1 MRPRPLY
8 HAHRALPPPHRLH
21 RQRTPLPLRERTAAH
36 HFAQAGYATAFLG
49 KLHPVDG
56 QTHGFDYYMD
66 FGHYYDYLGPKTA
79 VFTAGM
85 GAEDSGCGSPWIT
98 IFREGGGHRS
108 PWVAPDAPRHN
119 DTLAVHQL
127 LDEPDH
133 FESFVAR
140 ETVRFLETY
149 RDEPFF
155 VVASFLKPHNPFAPP
170 AEYAALYRPEEMPLP
185 ARPLRG
191 ARPGASGPD
200 GHLPPQLQG
209 HRAPGAG
216 TAEGEAWARRFLA
229 AYYGNVTHM
238 DACAGRILEALEA
251 LGLAQNTLVLYTTDH
266 GEMGYEHGL
275 RGKFNFF
282 EALGPP
288 APPGPPPGVIPAGAR
303 PTPWSTRRTSCPPC
317 WSSAPCP
324 RATRSRPL
332 DGTSFA
338 PALGDPARPGKGVAF
353 GEFALGSGRPFYM
366 RRGERWKYV
375 LYTAGG
381 EALYDPGA
389 DPYELTEPG
398 PRPRLRGRAG
408 GRAGGPAGISARA
421 GGAPPPGVTAGA
433 QEGGAGGA
441 QPQRGCSPRS
451 IPRAVLPTISCTR
464 RRVGR
469 VEAPAAHVAVEAL
482 QLVAP

>member
-1 MRPRPLY
+1 MEKARRDRPLNVLWLMSDQ
-8 HAHRALPPPHRLH
+8 HSVRALGCYGNPVVRTPYLDRLAAGGLRFDRAYCAYPVCVPARFTMLTGRYPHH
-21 RQRTPLPLRERTAAH
+21 TGCTGNGTPLPLRERTAAH

-79 VFTAGM
+79 IFTAGM

-98 IFREGGGHRS
+98 IFREGAGHRS
-108 PWVAPDAPRHN
+108 PWVQPDAPRHN
-119 DTLAVHQL
+119 DTLAVQQL

-170 AEYAALYRPEEMPLP
+170 AEYAALYRPEGMPLP
-185 ARPLRG
+185 EASV
-191 ARPGASGPD
+191 PGAPGPGTEGQD
-200 GHLPPQLQG
+200 LPPQLRS

-216 TAEGEAWARRFLA
+216 TPEGAAWARRFLA

-251 LGLAQNTLVLYTTDH
+251 LGLDQDTLVLYTTDH

-282 EALGPP
+282 EASARLPLL
-288 APPGPPPGVIPAGAR
+288 ARLPGVIPAGAATNALVDQADFV
-303 PTPWSTRRTSCPPC
+303 PTLLELCAVPP
-317 WSSAPCP
+317 AP
-324 RATRSRPL
+324 RSRPL

-338 PALGDPARPGKGVAF
+338 PALADPGHPGKGAAF

-375 LYTAGG
+375 LYSAGD

-389 DPYELTEPG
+389 DPYELTNLALDPSYG
-398 PRPRLRGRAG
+398 PVLAAEREALLAYLRAQ
-408 GRAGGPAGISARA
+408 
-421 GGAPPPGVTAGA
+421 GAPL
-433 QEGGAGGA
+433 
-441 QPQRGCSPRS
+441 PR
-451 IPRAVLPTISCTR
+451 T
-464 RRVGR
+464 
-469 VEAPAAHVAVEAL
+469 
-482 QLVAP
+482 